1 MRCLIFAGETALKT
15 VDAFNSWARD
25 KALFKDVIVH
35 SHIVQ
40 PGIDLDGALVILV
53 FFDENLHPS
62 WVGVTE

>member
-15 VDAFNSWARD
+15 VDAYNGWAKD
-25 KALFKDVIVH
+25 KAIGRDVIIH

-53 FFDENLHPS
+53 FFDENLHTS
-62 WVGVTE
+62 WVGKTE